1 MVFDEAMRFRLH
13 EKLQEA
19 FGSGEAEALMAALP
33 PFSWHE
39 LVTKD
44 DLRGEME
51 KARLSWRAD
60 MSDLRADL
68 MQAMAVQ
75 TRQVIFSMLAAMTAF
90 GGLALALSR
99 IGH

>member
-1 MVFDEAMRFRLH
+1 
-13 EKLQEA
+13 
-19 FGSGEAEALMAALP
+19 
-33 PFSWHE
+33 
-39 LVTKD
+39 
-44 DLRGEME
+44 
-51 KARLSWRAD
+51 

-75 TRQVIFSMLAAMTAF
+75 TRQVMFSMLAAMTAF